1 MTRQSKRIFQLAAFI
16 AILGLSSTASLAQ
29 DNDNDSEDWTRFSP
43 PTAEF
48 SIMMPKGVSES
59 TTFNDKNIRFLEYY
73 SDEDNEHYKISQGI
87 HLTEEEKKA
96 DTYSRISKGLERTA
110 EKKVLSFK
118 VNKPVKV
125 SGKGWTGERIDSTIG
140 DTNSTV
146 IKAVSTTGD
155 VGYTLDFT
163 GRQGAVMSDIFLN
176 SFEVKPD
183 IASKAHPVAMSAAE
197 AYAQGNKF
205 GAWVFGALVLIMLIA
220 IVVIKLY
227 LESGMSK
234 MLKK

>member
-1 MTRQSKRIFQLAAFI
+1 MNRKKNFHVAVFI
-16 AILGLSSTASLAQ
+16 ALFALTAAPSLAQ
-29 DNDNDSEDWTRFSP
+29 GDDSEDWTKFSP

-48 SIMMPKGVSES
+48 SIMMPKGVSEA

-96 DTYSRISKGLERTA
+96 DAYLRISKGLERTA
-110 EKKVLSFK
+110 EKKVLAFK
-118 VNKPVKV
+118 VEKPVKV

-140 DTNSTV
+140 DTNSTL
-146 IKAVSTTGD
+146 IKAVSTAGD
-155 VGYTLDFT
+155 VGYTLNFT
-163 GRQGAVMSDIFLN
+163 GLQGARMSDSFIN

-183 IASKAHPVAMSAAE
+183 IASKAHPVAMSSQE

-205 GAWVFGALVLIMLIA
+205 GSWVFGALILIMLIA
-220 IVVIKLY
+220 IVVVKLY
-227 LESGMSK
+227 LETGVSK
-234 MLKK
+234 MFKK

>member
-1 MTRQSKRIFQLAAFI
+1 MNRKKNFHVAVFI
-16 AILGLSSTASLAQ
+16 ALSALTAAPSSAQ
-29 DNDNDSEDWTRFSP
+29 GDDSEDWTKFSP

-48 SIMMPKGVSES
+48 SIMMPKGVSEA

-96 DTYSRISKGLERTA
+96 DAYLRISKGLERTA
-110 EKKVLSFK
+110 EKKVLAFK
-118 VNKPVKV
+118 VEKPVKV

-140 DTNSTV
+140 DTNSTL
-146 IKAVSTTGD
+146 IKAVSTAGD
-155 VGYTLDFT
+155 VGYTLNFT
-163 GRQGAVMSDIFLN
+163 GLQGARMSDSFIN

-183 IASKAHPVAMSAAE
+183 IASKAHPVAMSSQE

-205 GAWVFGALVLIMLIA
+205 GSWVFGALILIMLIA
-220 IVVIKLY
+220 IVVVKLY
-227 LESGMSK
+227 LETGVSK
-234 MLKK
+234 MFKK